1 MDNREE
7 VANRYEIGQD
17 MGKIVFD
24 QMAKQGI
31 NPGIATIIGFEV
43 AALGLENPDIPAN
56 MGARV
61 GALCM
66 FTHRIIDGKFPDPKV
81 HVIATCPTCM
91 KIGNIQA

>member
-1 MDNREE
+1 MENEE
-7 VANRYEIGQD
+7 AANRYEIGRD

-24 QMAKQGI
+24 QMTAQGV

-43 AALGLENPDIPAN
+43 AALGLENPGVPAE

-66 FTHRIIDGKFPDPKV
+66 FAHRVIDGKFPDPRA
-81 HVIATCPTCM
+81 HAIAACPTCM
-91 KIGNIQA
+91 KIGMIQA

>member
-1 MDNREE
+1 MDSQEE
-7 VANRYEIGQD
+7 VGNRYTIGQE

-24 QMAKQGI
+24 QMANQGV

-43 AALGLENPDIPAN
+43 AALGLENPDTPAN
-56 MGARV
+56 MDARV

-66 FTHRIIDGKFPDPKV
+66 FAHRLLDGKFPDPRA

-91 KIGNIQA
+91 RIGKIES